1 MNKAFKCSEN
11 LELFLNYLENL
22 ENQQKVSLS
31 QTSGVISN
39 FKTKKTKIIL
49 ASIYMKLVIYFIK
62 AWKEVKIFK

>member
-11 LELFLNYLENL
+11 LELFLNYL

-39 FKTKKTKIIL
+39 FKTKKKKKYPGL
-49 ASIYMKLVIYFIK
+49 NLY
-62 AWKEVKIFK
+62 EVSYIFYKSLERSENF